1 MTRIAILS
9 PSLTTA
15 DAVSNDVMG
24 EFDVLS
30 SQGHEVRLFCETHS
44 LTHPQLFDTG
54 QLGKFLRNAD
64 DILIY
69 HFSRGWSP
77 GLELIRQLPCRRVIR
92 YHNITPAEFFA
103 RFSRTDQEICEAG
116 RKELV
121 ELVAAECDLFLSAS
135 AFSMRELIAMGA
147 SVSRSFVVPPFH
159 HIDRLTKIT
168 ADARTLQKFSD
179 GTANILSVGRVV
191 PHKGLHQLIAMFAR
205 YYYDYNRKSR
215 LLIVGKGGE
224 GLSDYSK
231 LLHRAVRKLRLD
243 KAVVFMGG
251 VSDEVLKACYLVANA
266 YATTSEHEGFCVPLV
281 EAMSMKLPITAYA
294 ATAIPETLGD
304 AGLAWPDRE
313 PMLMAESINLFV
325 GNPAVANA
333 LGLRGQR
340 RYESMFTNEKIEH
353 TFVKAMSSLQ

>member
-1 MTRIAILS
+1 MTRVAILS

-44 LTHPQLFDTG
+44 LNHPQLFDVAH
-54 QLGKFLRNAD
+54 LGKFLKSPD

-77 GLELIRQLPCRRVIR
+77 GLELIRELRCRRVIR
-92 YHNITPAEFFA
+92 YHNITPAEFFV

-116 RKELV
+116 RRELV
-121 ELVAAECDLFLSAS
+121 ELIAAQCDLFLSAS

-147 SVSRSFVVPPFH
+147 EPSRSYVVPPFH
-159 HIDRLTKIT
+159 HIDRLSRVT
-168 ADARTLQKFSD
+168 ADAGTLQKYS
-179 GTANILSVGRVV
+179 GETANILAVGRVV

-231 LLHRAVRKLRLD
+231 LLHTAVHKLRLD
-243 KAVVFMGG
+243 NAVVFMGG

-266 YATTSEHEGFCVPLV
+266 FVTTSEHEGFCVPLV

-294 ATAIPETLGD
+294 STAIPETLGD
-304 AGLAWPDRE
+304 AGIAWPDRE
-313 PMLMAESINLFV
+313 PLLLAESINLFV
-325 GNPAVANA
+325 RNSKVRNA
-333 LGLRGQR
+333 LGLRGR
-340 RYESMFTNEKIEH
+340 VRYEAMFTNEKTEQ
-353 TFVKAMSSLQ
+353 TFVNAISRLQ

>member
-44 LTHPQLFDTG
+44 LKHPQLFDVAH
-54 QLGKFLRNAD
+54 LGKFLKSPD

-77 GLELIRQLPCRRVIR
+77 GLELIRELRCRRVIR
-92 YHNITPAEFFA
+92 YHNITPAEFFV

-116 RKELV
+116 RRELV
-121 ELVAAECDLFLSAS
+121 ELIAAQCDLFLSAS

-147 SVSRSFVVPPFH
+147 EVSRSDIVPPFH
-159 HIDRLTKIT
+159 HIDRLSKVT
-168 ADARTLQKFSD
+168 ADVRTLQKYSD
-179 GTANILSVGRVV
+179 DTANILAVGRVV

-224 GLSDYSK
+224 GLSEYSK
-231 LLHRAVRKLRLD
+231 LLHTAVHKLRLG

-266 YATTSEHEGFCVPLV
+266 FATTSEHEGFCVPLV

-294 ATAIPETLGD
+294 STAIPETLGD
-304 AGLAWPDRE
+304 AGIAWPDRE
-313 PMLMAESINLFV
+313 PLLMAESINLFV
-325 GNPAVANA
+325 KNATVRNA
-333 LGLRGQR
+333 LGLRGR
-340 RYESMFTNEKIEH
+340 GRYEAMFTNEKIEQ
-353 TFVKAMSSLQ
+353 TFVKAISRLQ

>member
-24 EFDVLS
+24 EFDVLTS
-30 SQGHEVRLFCETHS
+30 RGHEVRLFCETHS
-44 LTHPQLFDTG
+44 LSHPQLFDVAHI
-54 QLGKFLRNAD
+54 GKFLKNPD

-77 GLELIRQLPCRRVIR
+77 GLELIRELPCRRVIR
-92 YHNITPAEFFA
+92 YHNITPAEFFV

-121 ELVAAECDLFLSAS
+121 EIVAAQCDLFLSAS
-135 AFSMRELIAMGA
+135 AFSMRELIAIGA
-147 SVSRSFVVPPFH
+147 GVSRSFVVPPFH
-159 HIDRLTKIT
+159 HIDRLSQIT
-168 ADARTLQKFSD
+168 ADPATLHKYSD

-205 YYYDYNRKSR
+205 YYYDYNRQSR

-231 LLHRAVRKLRLD
+231 LLHAAVHKLHLD

-266 YATTSEHEGFCVPLV
+266 FATTSEHEGFCVPLV

-294 ATAIPETLGD
+294 STAIPETLGD
-304 AGLAWPDRE
+304 AGISWPDRE
-313 PMLMAESINLFV
+313 PLLMAGSIDLFV
-325 GNPAVANA
+325 RDAAVRNA
-333 LGLRGQR
+333 LGQRGR
-340 RYESMFTNEKIEH
+340 SRYEAMFTNEKIER
-353 TFVKAMSSLQ
+353 TFVNAISRLQ

>member
-15 DAVSNDVMG
+15 DAVSNDVLG

-30 SQGHEVRLFCETHS
+30 SQGNEVRLFCETHS
-44 LTHPQLFDTG
+44 LRHPQLFDVAH
-54 QLGKFLRNAD
+54 LGKFLKNPD

-69 HFSRGWSP
+69 HFSRGWNP
-77 GLELIRQLPCRRVIR
+77 GLEFIRELHCRRVIR
-92 YHNITPAEFFA
+92 YHNITPPEFFV

-116 RKELV
+116 RREVV
-121 ELVAAECDLFLSAS
+121 ELLTADCDLFLSAS

-147 SVSRSFVVPPFH
+147 DVSRSLVVPPFH
-159 HIDRLTKIT
+159 HIDRLSKIT
-168 ADARTLQKFSD
+168 ADARTLQKYSD
-179 GTANILSVGRVV
+179 GAANVLSVGRVV

-231 LLHRAVRKLRLD
+231 LLHRAVHKLRLD

-251 VSDEVLKACYLVANA
+251 VSDEVLKGCYLVANA
-266 YATTSEHEGFCVPLV
+266 FATTSEHEGFCVPLV

-294 ATAIPETLGD
+294 STAIPETLGD
-304 AGLAWPDRE
+304 AGIAWPDRE
-313 PMLMAESINLFV
+313 PLLMAESINLFV
-325 GNPAVANA
+325 KDAAVRNA
-333 LGLRGQR
+333 LGRRGR
-340 RYESMFTNEKIEH
+340 GRYEAMFTNEKIER
-353 TFVKAMSSLQ
+353 TFVKAISRLQ

>member
-15 DAVSNDVMG
+15 DAVSNDVIG
-24 EFDVLS
+24 EFDVLT

-44 LTHPQLFDTG
+44 LKHPQLFDVSHIT
-54 QLGKFLRNAD
+54 KFLKNSD

-69 HFSRGWSP
+69 HFSRGWSH
-77 GLELIRQLPCRRVIR
+77 GLELVRELRCRRVIR
-92 YHNITPAEFFA
+92 YHNITPPEFFV

-116 RKELV
+116 RRELT

-147 SVSRSFVVPPFH
+147 GVSKSLVVPPFH
-159 HIDRLTKIT
+159 HIDRLSKIT
-168 ADARTLQKFSD
+168 ADARTLQKYSD
-179 GTANILSVGRVV
+179 GAANVLSVGRVV

-224 GLSDYSK
+224 GFSEYSR
-231 LLHRAVRKLRLD
+231 LLHRAVNKLRLD

-251 VSDEVLKACYLVANA
+251 VPDEVLKACYLVANA
-266 YATTSEHEGFCVPLV
+266 FATTSEHEGFCVPLV

-294 ATAIPETLGD
+294 STAIPETLGD
-304 AGLAWPDRE
+304 AGIAWPDRE
-313 PMLMAESINLFV
+313 PLLMAESIDLFV
-325 GNPAVANA
+325 RDAAVRNA
-333 LGLRGQR
+333 FGRRGR
-340 RYESMFTNEKIEH
+340 GRYEALFTNEKIEH
-353 TFVKAMSSLQ
+353 TFMKAISSLQ

>member
-1 MTRIAILS
+1 MTRVAILS

-30 SQGHEVRLFCETHS
+30 GQGHDVRLFCETHS
-44 LTHPQLFDTG
+44 LNHPQLFDVAH
-54 QLGKFLRNAD
+54 LAEFLKNSD

-69 HFSRGWSP
+69 HFSRGWTP
-77 GLELIRQLPCRRVIR
+77 GLELMRELRCRRVIR
-92 YHNITPAEFFA
+92 YHNITPAEFFV

-116 RKELV
+116 RRELV
-121 ELVAAECDLFLSAS
+121 EIVAGQCDLFLSAS
-135 AFSMRELIAMGA
+135 AFSMRELIAIGA
-147 SVSRSFVVPPFH
+147 DASRSFVVPPFH
-159 HIDRLTKIT
+159 RIDRLSEVT
-168 ADARTLQKFSD
+168 ADARTLQKYSGD
-179 GTANILSVGRVV
+179 TANILSVGRVV

-205 YYYDYNRKSR
+205 YYYEYNRKSR

-231 LLHRAVRKLRLD
+231 LLHTAVHKLRLD

-266 YATTSEHEGFCVPLV
+266 FVTTSEHEGFCVPLV

-294 ATAIPETLGD
+294 STAIPETLGD
-304 AGLAWPDRE
+304 AGIAWPDRE

-325 GNPAVANA
+325 KNVTVRNA
-333 LGLRGQR
+333 LGQRGR
-340 RYESMFTNEKIEH
+340 GRYEAMFTNEKIEQ
-353 TFVKAMSSLQ
+353 TFVKAISRVQ

>member
-1 MTRIAILS
+1 MTCIAILS

-30 SQGHEVRLFCETHS
+30 NQGHEVRLFCETHS
-44 LTHPQLFDTG
+44 LNHPQLFDVAH
-54 QLGKFLRNAD
+54 LGKFLKSPD

-77 GLELIRQLPCRRVIR
+77 GLELIRELRCRRVIR
-92 YHNITPAEFFA
+92 YHNITPAEFFV

-116 RKELV
+116 RRELV
-121 ELVAAECDLFLSAS
+121 ELIAAQCDLFLSAS

-147 SVSRSFVVPPFH
+147 DASRSFVVPPFH
-159 HIDRLTKIT
+159 HIDRLSKVT
-168 ADARTLQKFSD
+168 ADARTLQKYS
-179 GTANILSVGRVV
+179 GETANILSVGRVV

-205 YYYDYNRKSR
+205 YYYDYNRNSR

-224 GLSDYSK
+224 GLSEYSK
-231 LLHRAVRKLRLD
+231 LLHTAVHKLRLD

-266 YATTSEHEGFCVPLV
+266 FVTTSEHEGFCVPLV

-294 ATAIPETLGD
+294 STAIPETLGD
-304 AGLAWPDRE
+304 AGIAWPDHE
-313 PMLMAESINLFV
+313 QLLLAESINLFV
-325 GNPAVANA
+325 RNATVRNA
-333 LGLRGQR
+333 LGLRGR
-340 RYESMFTNEKIEH
+340 SRYEAMFTNEKIAE
-353 TFVKAMSSLQ
+353 TFVNAMSRLQ

>member
-24 EFDVLS
+24 EFDVLTS
-30 SQGHEVRLFCETHS
+30 HGHEVRLFCETHS
-44 LTHPQLFDTG
+44 VNHPQLFDVAHI
-54 QLGKFLRNAD
+54 GKFLKNSD

-77 GLELIRQLPCRRVIR
+77 GLELIRELPCRRVIR
-92 YHNITPAEFFA
+92 YHNITPAEFFV

-121 ELVAAECDLFLSAS
+121 EIVAAQCDLFLSAS
-135 AFSMRELIAMGA
+135 AFSMRELIAIGA
-147 SVSRSFVVPPFH
+147 GVSRSFVVPPFH
-159 HIDRLTKIT
+159 HIDRLSKIT
-168 ADARTLQKFSD
+168 ADPATLHKYSD

-205 YYYDYNRKSR
+205 YYYDYNRQSR

-231 LLHRAVRKLRLD
+231 LLHAAVHKLHLD

-266 YATTSEHEGFCVPLV
+266 FVTTSEHEGFCVPLV

-294 ATAIPETLGD
+294 STAIPETLGD
-304 AGLAWPDRE
+304 AGISWPDRE
-313 PMLMAESINLFV
+313 PLLMAGSLDLFV
-325 GNPAVANA
+325 RDAAVRNA
-333 LGLRGQR
+333 LGQRGR
-340 RYESMFTNEKIEH
+340 NRYEAMFTNEKIER
-353 TFVKAMSSLQ
+353 TFVNAISRLQ

>member
-24 EFDVLS
+24 EFDVLTG
-30 SQGHEVRLFCETHS
+30 QGHEVRLFCETHS
-44 LTHPQLFDTG
+44 LNHPQLYDVAH
-54 QLGKFLRNAD
+54 LGKFLKHSD

-77 GLELIRQLPCRRVIR
+77 GLDLIRQLPCRRVIR
-92 YHNITPAEFFA
+92 YHNITPAEFFV

-116 RKELV
+116 RRELV
-121 ELVAAECDLFLSAS
+121 ELVAAQCDLFLSAS
-135 AFSMRELIAMGA
+135 AFSMQELIAIGA
-147 SVSRSFVVPPFH
+147 NASRSFVVPPFH
-159 HIDRLTKIT
+159 HIDRLSKIT
-168 ADARTLQKFSD
+168 ADNQTLRRFSD
-179 GTANILSVGRVV
+179 DTANILSVGRVV
-191 PHKGLHQLIAMFAR
+191 PHKGVHQLIAMFAR

-224 GLSDYSK
+224 GLSEYSK
-231 LLHRAVRKLRLD
+231 LLHTAVHKLRLD

-266 YATTSEHEGFCVPLV
+266 FATTSEHEGFCVPLV

-294 ATAIPETLGD
+294 STAIPETLGD
-304 AGLAWPDRE
+304 AGIAWPERE
-313 PMLMAESINLFV
+313 PLLMAESINLFV
-325 GNPAVANA
+325 RNAAVRNA
-333 LGLRGQR
+333 FGRRGR
-340 RYESMFTNEKIEH
+340 GRYESMFTNEKVEH
-353 TFVKAMSSLQ
+353 TFVKAISRLQ

>member
-1 MTRIAILS
+1 MTRVAILS
-9 PSLTTA
+9 PSVTTA

-44 LTHPQLFDTG
+44 LNHPQLFDVAH
-54 QLGKFLRNAD
+54 LGKFLKSPD

-77 GLELIRQLPCRRVIR
+77 GLELIRELGCRRVIR
-92 YHNITPAEFFA
+92 YHNITPAEFFV

-116 RKELV
+116 RRELV
-121 ELVAAECDLFLSAS
+121 ELIAAQCDLFLSAS

-147 SVSRSFVVPPFH
+147 DASRSYVVPPFH
-159 HIDRLTKIT
+159 HIDRLSRVT
-168 ADARTLQKFSD
+168 ADAGTLQKYS
-179 GTANILSVGRVV
+179 GETANILAVGRVV

-205 YYYDYNRKSR
+205 YYYDYNRESR

-231 LLHRAVRKLRLD
+231 LLHTAVHKLRLD
-243 KAVVFMGG
+243 NAVVFMGG

-266 YATTSEHEGFCVPLV
+266 FVTTSEHEGFCVPLV

-294 ATAIPETLGD
+294 STAIPETLGD
-304 AGLAWPDRE
+304 AGIAWPDRE
-313 PMLMAESINLFV
+313 PLLLAESINLFV
-325 GNPAVANA
+325 RNSKVRNA
-333 LGLRGQR
+333 LGLRGR
-340 RYESMFTNEKIEH
+340 VRYEAMFTNEKTEQ
-353 TFVKAMSSLQ
+353 TFVNAISRLQ

>member
-24 EFDVLS
+24 EFDVLT
-30 SQGHEVRLFCETHS
+30 SQGYEVRLFCETHS
-44 LTHPQLFDTG
+44 LNHPQLFDVAH
-54 QLGKFLRNAD
+54 LPKFLKNPN

-77 GLELIRQLPCRRVIR
+77 GLKLIRELRCRRVIR
-92 YHNITPAEFFA
+92 YHNITPAEFFV

-116 RKELV
+116 RRELV
-121 ELVAAECDLFLSAS
+121 ELVAAQCDLFLSAS
-135 AFSMRELIAMGA
+135 AFSMRELIAIGA
-147 SVSRSFVVPPFH
+147 EPIRSFVVPPFH
-159 HIDRLTKIT
+159 HIDRLSKVT
-168 ADARTLQKFSD
+168 ADARTLQKYSD

-231 LLHRAVRKLRLD
+231 LLHRAVHKLRLD

-266 YATTSEHEGFCVPLV
+266 FATTSEHEGFCVPLV
-281 EAMSMKLPITAYA
+281 EAMSMKLPITAFA
-294 ATAIPETLGD
+294 STAIPETLGD
-304 AGLAWPDRE
+304 AGIAWPERE
-313 PMLMAESINLFV
+313 PLLMAESINLFV
-325 GNPAVANA
+325 RDPAVRYA
-333 LGLRGQR
+333 LGRRGR
-340 RYESMFTNEKIEH
+340 SRYEAMFSNEKIER
-353 TFVKAMSSLQ
+353 TFVNAMSKLQ

>member
-1 MTRIAILS
+1 MTRVAILS

-44 LTHPQLFDTG
+44 LNHPQLFDVAH
-54 QLGKFLRNAD
+54 LGKFLKSPD

-77 GLELIRQLPCRRVIR
+77 GLELIRELRCRRVIR
-92 YHNITPAEFFA
+92 YHNITPAEFFV

-116 RKELV
+116 RRELV
-121 ELVAAECDLFLSAS
+121 ELIAAQCDLFLSAS

-147 SVSRSFVVPPFH
+147 EPSRSYVVPPFH
-159 HIDRLTKIT
+159 HIDRLSRVT
-168 ADARTLQKFSD
+168 ADAGTLQKYS
-179 GTANILSVGRVV
+179 GETANILAVGRVV

-205 YYYDYNRKSR
+205 YYYDYNRESR

-231 LLHRAVRKLRLD
+231 LLHTAVHKLRLD
-243 KAVVFMGG
+243 NAVVFMGG

-266 YATTSEHEGFCVPLV
+266 FVTTSEHEGFCVPLV

-294 ATAIPETLGD
+294 STAIPETLGD
-304 AGLAWPDRE
+304 AGIAWPDRE
-313 PMLMAESINLFV
+313 PLLLAESINLFV
-325 GNPAVANA
+325 RNSKVRNA
-333 LGLRGQR
+333 LGLRGR
-340 RYESMFTNEKIEH
+340 VRYEAMFTNEKTEQ
-353 TFVKAMSSLQ
+353 TFVNAISRLQ